1 MANTEKV
8 TKVTKVQKF
17 ATVREILVKHSSPDE
32 LIQFIDHEIELL
44 NKKSASRKPTKAQ
57 KVTSELRDIVL
68 DVLGNAT
75 KPMTIV
81 EIQGCDDRLKVFNGE
96 VVSNQRIASIL
107 TKLGDGVNGEGI
119 VCKKVVKRKNYY
131 AIDTIIDVD
140 VSTDW

>member
-1 MANTEKV
+1 MANERI
-8 TKVTKVQKF
+8 TKKENFTS
-17 ATVREILVKHSSPDE
+17 VRAILVENNASENLLK
-32 LIQFIDHEIELL
+32 FIDHEIELL

-57 KVTSELRDIVL
+57 KATSELRDIVL

-75 KPMTIV
+75 KPMTIL

-119 VCKKVVKRKNYY
+119 VHKKVVKRKNYY
-131 AIDTIIDVD
+131 AIDGIIDIE
-140 VSTDW
+140 VSAD

>member
-1 MANTEKV
+1 MANERI
-8 TKVTKVQKF
+8 TKKENFTS
-17 ATVREILVKHSSPDE
+17 VRAVLVENNASES
-32 LIQFIDHEIELL
+32 LIKFIDHEIELL

-96 VVSNQRIASIL
+96 VVSKQRIASIL

-140 VSTDW
+140 VSTD